1 MYKVTVAKNVQDE
14 MAPMLTITERATFI
28 FDSDT
33 QALMFCEMCTKHG
46 FGITE
51 YIGLQ
56 TTSVNGAV
64 ASIYSKFGVD
74 ITQ

>member
-14 MAPMLTITERATFI
+14 MAPMLTITERATFY
-28 FDSDT
+28 FDIDSA
-33 QALMFCEMCTKHG
+33 ALLFCEMCTNAG

-51 YIGLQ
+51 YVHIQ

-64 ASIYSKFGVD
+64 ASIYSKFNID
-74 ITQ
+74 ITK